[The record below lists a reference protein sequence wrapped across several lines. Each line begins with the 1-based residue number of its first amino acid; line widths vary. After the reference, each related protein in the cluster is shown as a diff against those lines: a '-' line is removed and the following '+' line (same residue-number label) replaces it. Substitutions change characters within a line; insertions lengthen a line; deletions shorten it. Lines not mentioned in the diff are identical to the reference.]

1 MNRREMMQAL
11 AMAAAATAVSCSGPE
26 VEQGTTAPGPASS
39 KGVLSVDDLA
49 LFSAIAQTI
58 IPKTDTPGAV
68 EAGVVERVDT
78 ALAVWQS
85 AEVKTQWT
93 TGLAG
98 LRELLVDDAGSSFS
112 ELDDQTRLAMLRA
125 VELGAEGAPETTRG
139 FFSKLK
145 NFVCLAYYRSE
156 PGATEELYYE
166 AVPGE
171 YRGCIPFEEIG
182 RAYAFGDL

>member
-11 AMAAAATAVSCSGPE
+11 AMAAAATAVSCSDSVSEPG
-26 VEQGTTAPGPASS
+26 VTAQARASGTGF
-39 KGVLSVDDLA
+39 LSVDELV

-78 ALAVWQS
+78 ALALWQS
-85 AEVKTQWT
+85 DEVRTQWT
-93 TGLAG
+93 TGLAELG
-98 LRELLVDDAGSSFS
+98 ELLVDKAGASFAERDGES
-112 ELDDQTRLAMLRA
+112 RLAALSA
-125 VELGAEGAPETTRG
+125 VEIGAEGTPDNARG
-139 FFSKLK
+139 FFSQLK

-171 YRGCIPFEEIG
+171 YRGCVPFEEIG